1 MSNKFKFKN
10 TFGWAGFILSA
21 AVRMCVIYKAL
32 SVIFDKA
39 APIDPKNIPLIIS
52 LGIQSCFCI
61 FSATIALICV
71 AIKFILFD

>member
-10 TFGWAGFILSA
+10 TLGWAGFILSA

-61 FSATIALICV
+61 FNATIALICV
-71 AIKFILFD
+71 ATKFILFD